1 MLSLQLN
8 KIIPLAKAFWD
19 NMILPHDSRLLGT
32 DLASVAIYS
41 ERVRLMY
48 KNGIGSNVIVVFSSM
63 MLALVMY
70 ENIPLQ
76 AAVSWLISMLFA
88 ASIRAILVYQYYHRP
103 LSAFPQT
110 WAKHY
115 ALATGCIG
123 LGWATFA
130 FTGYGYNDWLN
141 MIVLLVILVMASLA
155 VPVFASF
162 PSILTLYISPAIATS
177 VAILLTNG
185 RLNDILFAA
194 MTVVYA
200 LVVIRSAH
208 NIFNSLAAS
217 LQLRFEKEA
226 LVDDLS
232 LQKENAERL
241 NAQLAQEIHCRRT
254 AQQALEKHQ
263 RLLEY
268 QVAQR
273 TAELQE
279 AKEAAEAG
287 NRAKSEFLATIS
299 HEIRTPMNGV
309 LGATQLLLTAPLDN
323 KHHHYVQ
330 IAHESA
336 IKLLNLIDDILNFS
350 KIESGHLDLVQED
363 FNPLKVCEEALTTI
377 TPQLCQKGLTL
388 RFNHTPDIPYTLR
401 GDAFR
406 LRQIL
411 LNLLSNAIKF
421 TEQGQVEL
429 TLAIE
434 DSADAICHL
443 HCRVRD
449 SGIGIEATAL
459 AHIFNAFT
467 QEDSSITRRFGGSGL
482 GLSITHSLVNAMGG
496 TISVTSTKGTGS
508 TFEFVLPFTHVATP
522 STSAPNTSSQA
533 ESNPVTSFSGH
544 ILLAEDNEINQMIAY
559 DVLESLGFTVDA
571 VDNGRQAQEA
581 RIHTHYCLILMD
593 CHMPEMDGFEAT
605 LAIRQYEQENHLSRI
620 PIIALTADAQH
631 ATKDRCQAVGMDD
644 YLTKPFNIEL
654 LAAKLQHTLHDQL

>member
-1 MLSLQLN
+1 M
-8 KIIPLAKAFWD
+8 
-19 NMILPHDSRLLGT
+19 
-32 DLASVAIYS
+32 
-41 ERVRLMY
+41 
-48 KNGIGSNVIVVFSSM
+48 
-63 MLALVMY
+63 
-70 ENIPLQ
+70 
-76 AAVSWLISMLFA
+76 
-88 ASIRAILVYQYYHRP
+88 
-103 LSAFPQT
+103 
-110 WAKHY
+110 
-115 ALATGCIG
+115 
-123 LGWATFA
+123 
-130 FTGYGYNDWLN
+130 
-141 MIVLLVILVMASLA
+141 
-155 VPVFASF
+155 
-162 PSILTLYISPAIATS
+162 
-177 VAILLTNG
+177 
-185 RLNDILFAA
+185 
-194 MTVVYA
+194 
-200 LVVIRSAH
+200 
-208 NIFNSLAAS
+208 
-217 LQLRFEKEA
+217 
-226 LVDDLS
+226 
-232 LQKENAERL
+232 
-241 NAQLAQEIHCRRT
+241 
-254 AQQALEKHQ
+254 
-263 RLLEY
+263 
-268 QVAQR
+268 
-273 TAELQE
+273 
-279 AKEAAEAG
+279 
-287 NRAKSEFLATIS
+287 
-299 HEIRTPMNGV
+299 
-309 LGATQLLLTAPLDN
+309 
-323 KHHHYVQ
+323 
-330 IAHESA
+330 
-336 IKLLNLIDDILNFS
+336 
-350 KIESGHLDLVQED
+350 
-363 FNPLKVCEEALTTI
+363 
-377 TPQLCQKGLTL
+377 
-388 RFNHTPDIPYTLR
+388 
-401 GDAFR
+401 
-406 LRQIL
+406 
-411 LNLLSNAIKF
+411 LSNAIKF

-654 LAAKLQHTLHDQL
+654 LAAKLQHTLYDQL